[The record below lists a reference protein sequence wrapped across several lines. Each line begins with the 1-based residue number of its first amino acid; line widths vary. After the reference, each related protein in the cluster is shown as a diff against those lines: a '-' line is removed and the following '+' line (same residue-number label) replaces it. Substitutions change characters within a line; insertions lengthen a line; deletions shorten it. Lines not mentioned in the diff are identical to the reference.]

1 LIFTFPEDPSH
12 LYFVVAGSILRVKTF
27 EISVP
32 EWVKRP
38 KALTEVVKKVI
49 VLEFKPREDVKIET
63 EESTTSAN
71 ARATLEARK

>member
-1 LIFTFPEDPSH
+1 M
-12 LYFVVAGSILRVKTF
+12 KTF

-49 VLEFKPREDVKIET
+49 VLEFQPREDVKIET

>member
-1 LIFTFPEDPSH
+1 
-12 LYFVVAGSILRVKTF
+12 
-27 EISVP
+27 
-32 EWVKRP
+32 
-38 KALTEVVKKVI
+38 LTEFVKKVI